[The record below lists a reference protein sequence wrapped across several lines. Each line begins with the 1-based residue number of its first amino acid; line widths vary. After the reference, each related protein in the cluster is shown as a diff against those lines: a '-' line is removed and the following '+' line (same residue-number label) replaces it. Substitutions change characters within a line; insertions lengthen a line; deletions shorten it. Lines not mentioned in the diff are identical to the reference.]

1 MNSKTLVFV
10 IYLLLVVVSSASIF
24 GGRGFQ
30 TKTSIKRIPNTHA
43 EPTAQND
50 YNGSIEGNNGEK
62 SQNLM
67 PFLRWKLT
75 FTCSI
80 CKRTF
85 ETQMELDN
93 HIKKDHGRKLKVQQ

>member
-10 IYLLLVVVSSASIF
+10 LYLLLVVVNSASIF

-30 TKTSIKRIPNTHA
+30 TKRIPNTHP
-43 EPTAQND
+43 EPTAQ
-50 YNGSIEGNNGEK
+50 NNGEK

>member
-10 IYLLLVVVSSASIF
+10 FYLLLVVVNSKSIF
-24 GGRGFQ
+24 GGPVFQ
-30 TKTSIKRIPNTHA
+30 TKTSMK
-43 EPTAQND
+43 PTAQPQND
-50 YNGSIEGNNGEK
+50 NSSSIEGNNGEK

-80 CKRTF
+80 CKSTF
-85 ETQMELDN
+85 ENQMELNN
-93 HIKKDHGRKLKVQQ
+93 HIKKCHAESCM

>member
-10 IYLLLVVVSSASIF
+10 LYLLLVVVNSASIF

-30 TKTSIKRIPNTHA
+30 TKRIPNPHP
-43 EPTAQND
+43 EPKAQND

-62 SQNLM
+62 SPNLM

-85 ETQMELDN
+85 ETQMELNN

>member
-10 IYLLLVVVSSASIF
+10 LYLLLVVVNSASIF

-30 TKTSIKRIPNTHA
+30 TKAHP

>member
-10 IYLLLVVVSSASIF
+10 LYLLLVVVNSASIF

-30 TKTSIKRIPNTHA
+30 TKTSP

-93 HIKKDHGRKLKVQQ
+93 HNKKDHGRKLKVQQ

>member
-10 IYLLLVVVSSASIF
+10 FYLLLVVVNSKSIL
-24 GGRGFQ
+24 GGPGFQ
-30 TKTSIKRIPNTHA
+30 TKTS
-43 EPTAQND
+43 TAQPQND
-50 YNGSIEGNNGEK
+50 NSSSIEGNNGEK

-80 CKRTF
+80 CKSTF
-85 ETQMELDN
+85 ENQMELNN
-93 HIKKDHGRKLKVQQ
+93 HIKKCHAESCM